1 MQQNDILNQVLV
13 VMGRS
18 LLQYSADAWP
28 WTGSGSTASR
38 SAVEALIAAQSVR
51 VRRLAELLDGRGWT
65 IDFGVFPDFTDLHY
79 LSLDY
84 VLPHLVANERSVVRQ
99 IEAALSQCTG
109 DAKGTALL
117 TEILEG
123 EHVVLAKLDELA
135 RSKPPTPAQSA
146 A

>member
-84 VLPHLVANERSVVRQ
+84 VLPHLVENERSVVRQ
-99 IEAALSQCTG
+99 IEAALSQCAG
-109 DAKGTALL
+109 DAEGTALL